1 MFRRRFLC
9 CNAYAGQST
18 QQAIESIH
26 IRLTSL
32 GQVIDAAHLISE
44 RIGNPKAR
52 SRAERTAARIGHCHL
67 HELRIRCHIA
77 NAAIRLSH
85 EIPQYSG
92 NISEKPLLTRE
103 MNLVV

>member
-1 MFRRRFLC
+1 MFRRRFL

-18 QQAIESIH
+18 QQAIQSIH

-32 GQVIDAAHLISE
+32 GQVIDGAHLISAHV
-44 RIGNPKAR
+44 GNPKAR
-52 SRAERTAARIGHCHL
+52 SRAEHIAVRIGHFHL

-85 EIPQYSG
+85 EIPQYSRQ
-92 NISEKPLLTRE
+92 TY
-103 MNLVV
+103 

>member
-9 CNAYAGQST
+9 NAYAGQGT
-18 QQAIESIH
+18 QQAIQSIH

-32 GQVIDAAHLISE
+32 GQVIDAAHLVSE

-52 SRAERTAARIGHCHL
+52 SRAEHIAARIGHCHL
-67 HELRIRCHIA
+67 HERRIRCHIA
-77 NAAIRLSH
+77 NAAIGLSH

-92 NISEKPLLTRE
+92 QTYQRSHY
-103 MNLVV
+103 